1 MLGTSSYYCN
11 ILAVKLFMKKKKRFP
26 GINLQIYQDKNVNI
40 ISDVLLGNL
49 DLGLLQIGVLD
60 GKFYYL

>member
-11 ILAVKLFMKKKKRFP
+11 ILAVNLFLELKKRFP